1 MILQDKSKKDG
12 SFDQS
17 SFPLSDDEIYKIAEI
32 VIKLIENS
40 TDIAIKQ
47 VCIEIIAVILN

>member
-32 VIKLIENS
+32 VIKLIETS

-47 VCIEIIAVILN
+47 VCIEILAVILN